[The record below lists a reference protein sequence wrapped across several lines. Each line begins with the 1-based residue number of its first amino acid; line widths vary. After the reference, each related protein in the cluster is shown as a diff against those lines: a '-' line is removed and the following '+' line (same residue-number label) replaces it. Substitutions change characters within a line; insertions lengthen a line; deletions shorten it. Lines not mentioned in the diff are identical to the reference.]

1 MEGNEY
7 NARLE
12 AAAGYLAPFTG
23 HAATALILGSGLGG
37 FTERITDARR
47 IPYGDI
53 PGFPATA
60 VQGHAGELVCGM
72 VNGAHVLAFS
82 GRFHYY
88 EGHSARDVAWPAF
101 LAARLGAKRLVVSN
115 AAGGINA
122 GFDVGDIMLITD
134 HINLTGTNPLIG
146 PHHAALGPRFPDMSR
161 AYCPELAELA
171 HTIAHE
177 RDIPL
182 REGVYLGIT
191 GPSYET
197 AAEIR
202 AFRALGADAVGMS
215 TVFEVIAAAA
225 MGLNVL
231 GFSVITN
238 MATGLAEQPHAHEHV
253 LAAAARAA
261 EHLGSIVSG
270 MLCGE

>member
-1 MEGNEY
+1 MEGNDFT
-7 NARLE
+7 ARLD
-12 AAAGYLAPFTG
+12 AAAAHLEPFTG

-47 IPYGDI
+47 IRYADI
-53 PGFPATA
+53 PGFPAA
-60 VQGHAGELVCGM
+60 GVEGHAGELVCGK
-72 VNGAHVLAFS
+72 VNGAQVLAFS

-88 EGHSARDVAWPAF
+88 EGHAARVAAWPAF
-101 LAARLGAKRLVVSN
+101 LSARLGAKRLVVSN

-146 PHHAALGPRFPDMSR
+146 PHDASLGPRFPDMSR
-161 AYCPELAELA
+161 AYCPELAQLA
-171 HTIAHE
+171 RTIAHE
-177 RDIPL
+177 RGIPL

-231 GFSVITN
+231 GFSVISN

-253 LAAAARAA
+253 LAAAVRAA

-270 MLCGE
+270 MLCGD